1 MHVKL
6 SQLNKNINS
15 GLLIAMKK
23 SNVLK
28 IAIENILFV
37 VLNVMKFKFK
47 PLVKLI
53 QVMIMPFI
61 YKSLG
66 KS

>member
-23 SNVLK
+23 FNVLN

-37 VLNVMKFKFK
+37 VLNVMNFKFK
-47 PLVKLI
+47 PQVKLT